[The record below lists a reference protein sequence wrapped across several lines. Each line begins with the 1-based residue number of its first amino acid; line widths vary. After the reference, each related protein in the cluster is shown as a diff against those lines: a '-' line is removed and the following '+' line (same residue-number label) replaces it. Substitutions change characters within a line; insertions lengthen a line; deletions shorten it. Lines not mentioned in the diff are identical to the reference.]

1 MAVKTSNV
9 GIDLKGQE
17 DSISSGSIEVCRL
30 MHPDDANIAG
40 NVHGGTTLKLIEEGG
55 FIIATRHCNKNGS
68 RGVDHKPMLAALAR
82 VERTDF
88 LQPMY
93 IGEVAQVHVEL
104 GYASKHSLEVKAF
117 VWAEN
122 LVTGSRRLTNR
133 ASLWYVPVTGSEEV
147 MVIAEVPAI
156 QYSSKEEEERGMERY
171 ERQKK
176 ARLDKE
182 EDFKEAALYTETST
196 SFMPPYG
203 GEVSRYSVSNSL
215 SSLIHSAQ
223 PSDCSST
230 GFVLGGVTM
239 KMMDEV
245 AGIVAFR
252 HCKTNV
258 VTASIDAIDFHAPVK
273 LGHVLHLSGRATF
286 TSSKSME
293 IEVLVDAKDYIADKS
308 VRSCSAF
315 FTYVSLD
322 DKGHPQPIP
331 ALELKTDEERKR
343 FEAGKKRYLRRK
355 ERRTSQK

>member
-1 MAVKTSNV
+1 MAAKPSLMDV
-9 GIDLKGQE
+9 DLKGQE
-17 DSISSGSIEVCRL
+17 DTISRGSIEVCRL

-55 FIIATRHCNKNGS
+55 FIIATRHCNMNGS
-68 RGVDHKPMLAALAR
+68 KDHNKPVLAALAR

-133 ASLWYVPVTGSEEV
+133 ASLWYVPVTGSEENRL
-147 MVIAEVPAI
+147 IPEVPAI
-156 QYSSKEEEERGMERY
+156 DYASKEEEERGKERY
-171 ERQKK
+171 LRQKR

-182 EDFKEAALYTETST
+182 EHLKET
-196 SFMPPYG
+196 PPDLDTVSPLVYPDT
-203 GEVSRYSVSNSL
+203 GEVSRYSVSNSQ
-215 SSLIHSAQ
+215 SSLIHSVQ
-223 PSDCSST
+223 PSDCSNF
-230 GFVLGGVTM
+230 GYVLGGVIM

-273 LGHVLHLSGRATF
+273 LGHIIHLTGRATF

-293 IEVLVDAKDYIADKS
+293 IEVFVDAKDYVADKS

-315 FTYVSLD
+315 FTFVSLD
-322 DKGHPQPIP
+322 DKRRPQAIP
-331 ALELKTDEERKR
+331 PLELSTDEERKR
-343 FEAGKKRYLRRK
+343 FEAGQKRYLRRK
-355 ERRTSQK
+355 EKRASQN